1 MSRRRKNKRANPLTD
16 PMGQLGQLGKA
27 IKKVRRIG
35 LPRIRRTKLGGMP
48 GIEPHELAH
57 YPSDGSKAVITC
69 VDYCPD
75 QIQSQVVENLDEFI
89 QGRRPDWSA
98 VRWINVDGLG
108 DIKIIQ
114 ALAQKYQLHPLAI
127 EDVLHVQQRPKVDLF
142 EGDNNKHSRVFV
154 VARMAMLVEGRVRSE
169 QVSMFLGHNTVIT
182 FQEAQGDV
190 WNPVRD
196 RLSKTGTRVRL
207 NDASFLLYSFI
218 DAIVDQFFPI
228 LEHYGNELENLEDT
242 IFEHPDP
249 RNMHDIHELK
259 RQLLLIR
266 RDVWPMREM
275 VQTLQREPHECMA
288 ENTRMYLRDVYDHA
302 VQIIDLLETYREVA
316 SGLTEM
322 YMSSMSQRLN
332 EVMKVLTIM
341 GTIFIPMTFVA
352 GVYGMNFTHMPELD
366 WKYSYPI
373 FWVVCLAISGSM
385 IGWFRRRH
393 WL

>member
-1 MSRRRKNKRANPLTD
+1 MD
-16 PMGQLGQLGKA
+16 QLGQLGKA
-27 IKKVRRIG
+27 IKKVGRMG

-48 GIEPHELAH
+48 GIEPHELTQ

-75 QIQSQVVENLDEFI
+75 QVQSVVVDDLDAFI
-89 QGRRPDWSA
+89 QGHRPEWSA

-108 DIKIIQ
+108 DIKAIQ

-127 EDVLHVQQRPKVDLF
+127 EDVLHVPQRPKVDLF
-142 EGDNNKHSRVFV
+142 EGDANKHSRVFV
-154 VARMAMLVEGRVRSE
+154 IARMAMLVEGRVRSE
-169 QVSMFLGHNTVIT
+169 QVSMFLGHKTVIT
-182 FQEAQGDV
+182 FQEVQGDV
-190 WNPVRD
+190 WDSVRD
-196 RLSKTGTRVRL
+196 RLNKKGTRVRQ
-207 NDASFLLYSFI
+207 NDASFLVYSFI
-218 DAIVDQFFPI
+218 DAMVDQFFPI
-228 LEHYGNELENLEDT
+228 LEHYGNDLEQLEDT
-242 IFEHPDP
+242 IFEHPEP
-249 RNMHDIHELK
+249 KNIQDIHELK

-266 RDVWPMREM
+266 RDVWPTREM

-288 ENTRMYLRDVYDHA
+288 ENTRTYLRDVYDHA

-322 YMSSMSQRLN
+322 YMSAMSQRLN

-341 GTIFIPMTFVA
+341 GTIFIPMTFIA
-352 GVYGMNFTHMPELD
+352 GVYGMNFEHMPEMD

-373 FWVVCLAISGSM
+373 FWIVCLTMSGGM
-385 IGWFRRRH
+385 IAWFRKRH